1 MRKSFVLAVVFIIMV
16 LFGCTGKADD
26 KIDWMLQVS
35 PDLIKELVY

>member
-16 LFGCTGKADD
+16 MLGCTGKADD
-26 KIDWMLQVS
+26 KIDQMRVI